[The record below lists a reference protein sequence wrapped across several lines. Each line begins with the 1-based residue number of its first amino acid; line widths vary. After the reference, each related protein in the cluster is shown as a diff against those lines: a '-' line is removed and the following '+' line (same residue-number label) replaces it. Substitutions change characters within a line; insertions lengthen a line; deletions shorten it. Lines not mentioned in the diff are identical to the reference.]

1 MFSLGSARTGPKH
14 GIRPNSGTAYL
25 ATIKLSGR
33 HRLESDHTVWRSRC
47 SVNQGGIPT
56 KGRPQWPIVTIILA
70 LALGFAAVAQ
80 EEAAESGSSDIE
92 SVADDAPDEVTAAED
107 EDEDEEVDDSDLD
120 EQTYEEDEDDFIPSE
135 EIPADQ
141 PIPFPSNI

>member
-1 MFSLGSARTGPKH
+1 MLKT
-14 GIRPNSGTAYL
+14 
-25 ATIKLSGR
+25 
-33 HRLESDHTVWRSRC
+33 
-47 SVNQGGIPT
+47 
-56 KGRPQWPIVTIILA
+56 IVTMILA